1 MAEGTDAVTTSE
13 GTRGADGRTA
23 TGFGRVIVA
32 LYAVMAVGACS
43 RSAVQIG
50 TRFDEA
56 PIAYTLSAVAAV
68 VYVLAT
74 VGLARQGA
82 GARRLATVACTI
94 ELIGVLV
101 VGTFTVLVPQDFPD
115 ATVWSYYGR
124 GYLFIPLV
132 LPMVGLWWLRRTSPA
147 RAAGPPDAGVSS
159 RPASAE
165 AP

>member
-1 MAEGTDAVTTSE
+1 VAEQTGKVAQSTDV
-13 GTRGADGRTA
+13 GGADGRTA

-43 RSAVQIG
+43 RSVVQIA

-56 PIAYTLSAVAAV
+56 PIAYTLSTVAAV

-82 GARRLATVACTI
+82 GARRLATVACSV
-94 ELIGVLV
+94 ELIGVLA
-101 VGTFTVLVPQDFPD
+101 VGTFTVLVPSDFPD

-132 LPMVGLWWLRRTSPA
+132 LPVVGLWWLRRTAP
-147 RAAGPPDAGVSS
+147 GPV
-159 RPASAE
+159 E
-165 AP
+165 APA